1 MASTQHL
8 QRDGAHPR
16 AQASTS
22 AETTLP
28 REKYSEVSTHTTNT
42 PPTTITS
49 ADPLPA
55 TIPLP
60 HTPRILATSASAL
73 EDADEIDL
81 DPQSHFLSPMASY
94 EYWSDDDEDDDDG
107 PDWDAGIIDFGLF
120 YEDHKKANVPLPSK
134 WNGLLADQAQLYQ
147 QNVKQSSTAVEPEF
161 LARSGSGDSL
171 PGLTPDASPQVKDDM
186 DYDSDG
192 DGLVMPTR
200 RNTPVFNLI
209 ITPPEED
216 LEAALADA
224 APGNETDEEDYL
236 PLSFFVKRGQ
246 AQRRAA
252 AQYEIAASSTPAV
265 QLRLVR
271 PGLKSDRTLS
281 GKRHSWVKPGRGLYS
296 IREGVREEAAE
307 AEDVVAKPE
316 RALLRR
322 GRTF

>member
-8 QRDGAHPR
+8 QVDGAHSRVQTYP
-16 AQASTS
+16 SVD
-22 AETTLP
+22 TTLP
-28 REKYSEVSTHTTNT
+28 REEYPEFLTHTADTLSASV
-42 PPTTITS
+42 TS
-49 ADPLPA
+49 ADPSPA

-60 HTPRILATSASAL
+60 HTPRILATSAPTL

-120 YEDHKKANVPLPSK
+120 YEDHKKADVPVPSK

-147 QNVKQSSTAVEPEF
+147 QNVKRSSTAVEPEF
-161 LARSGSGDSL
+161 LARNGSGDSL

-200 RNTPVFNLI
+200 RNAPVFNLI

-216 LEAALADA
+216 LEGALAEA
-224 APGNETDEEDYL
+224 AAGNETDEEDYL
-236 PLSFFVKRGQ
+236 PLSFFVRRSQ
-246 AQRRAA
+246 AQRKAA
-252 AQYEIAASSTPAV
+252 AQHGSAAASV
-265 QLRLVR
+265 QPKLTR

-281 GKRHSWVKPGRGLYS
+281 GKRHSWVKPSRGLYS

-316 RALLRR
+316 RVLLRR